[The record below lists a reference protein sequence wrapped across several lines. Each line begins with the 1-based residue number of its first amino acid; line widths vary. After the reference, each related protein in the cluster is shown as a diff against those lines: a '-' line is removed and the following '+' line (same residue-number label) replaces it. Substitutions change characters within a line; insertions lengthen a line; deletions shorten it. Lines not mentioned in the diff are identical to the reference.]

1 MMEGLVSWTA
11 LYYDDKCGEEEPL
24 KKIVTKFGGSSLADA
39 GQFAKVKR
47 ILALDPAR
55 RYVVP
60 SAPGRRFKEDEKVTD
75 LLYRCHELAA
85 RGEDYQETFDKIAA
99 RYMDIAEELGLS
111 LDLGAALDEVD
122 ERIGAGAGA
131 DWCASR
137 GEYLG
142 GMLLADYLGWR
153 FFDPAKGILFDETG
167 RFDAERTQVV
177 LSEALADGEPTVV
190 PGFFGSKPNGEVH
203 TFSRGGSDVTG
214 AIVARAVGA
223 DMYENWTDVSGF
235 LMADPRVVENPREI
249 RSITYKELRE
259 LSYMGASVL
268 HEDAMFPVH
277 KAGIPT
283 NIRNTNL
290 PEHPGTLIS
299 LDMPEETDVP
309 TITGIAGHKGFSVIF
324 VEKAMMNSELGF
336 GRKVLSVLEEC
347 GISFEH
353 LPTGIDTMSVVVAQ
367 DALAPHREQVVHRI
381 MEVVEPDT
389 LTIHDDMSLIAT
401 VGRGMVHNC
410 GTAARLF
417 ASMSRAGINVRMIDQ
432 GSSELSIIV
441 GVDDKDFESTI
452 RAIYHEFVK

>member
-39 GQFAKVKR
+39 GQFAKVR
-47 ILALDPAR
+47 SILALDPAR

-111 LDLGAALDEVD
+111 LDLGAVLDEVD
-122 ERIGAGAGA
+122 ERIGAGASA

>member
-1 MMEGLVSWTA
+1 MEGLVSWTA

-111 LDLGAALDEVD
+111 LDLGAVLDEVD
-122 ERIGAGAGA
+122 ERIGAGASA

-452 RAIYHEFVK
+452 RAIYHEFVR

>member
-1 MMEGLVSWTA
+1 MEGLVSWTA

-85 RGEDYQETFDKIAA
+85 KGEDYQETFDKIAA

-111 LDLGAALDEVD
+111 LDLGAVLDEVD
-122 ERIGAGAGA
+122 ERIGAGASA

>member
-1 MMEGLVSWTA
+1 MLEGLVSWTA

-39 GQFAKVKR
+39 GQFAKVKS

-111 LDLGAALDEVD
+111 LDLGAVLDEVD
-122 ERIGAGAGA
+122 ERIGAGASA

-167 RFDAERTQVV
+167 RFDAERTQAV

>member
-111 LDLGAALDEVD
+111 LDLGAVLDEVD
-122 ERIGAGAGA
+122 ERIGAGASA

-167 RFDAERTQVV
+167 RFDAEGTQVV

>member
-111 LDLGAALDEVD
+111 LDLGAVLDEVD
-122 ERIGAGAGA
+122 ERIGAGASA

-167 RFDAERTQVV
+167 RFDAERTQAV

>member
-75 LLYRCHELAA
+75 LLYRCHALAA
-85 RGEDYQETFDKIAA
+85 KGEDYQETFDKIAA

-111 LDLGAALDEVD
+111 LDLGAVLDEVD
-122 ERIGAGAGA
+122 ERIGAGASA

>member
-111 LDLGAALDEVD
+111 LDLGAVLDEVD
-122 ERIGAGAGA
+122 ERIGAGASA

-452 RAIYHEFVK
+452 RAIYHEFVR

>member
-39 GQFAKVKR
+39 GQFVKVKS

-75 LLYRCHELAA
+75 LLYRCHALAA
-85 RGEDYQETFDKIAA
+85 KGEDYQETFDKIAA

-111 LDLGAALDEVD
+111 LDLGAVLDEVD
-122 ERIGAGAGA
+122 ERIGAGASA

>member
-111 LDLGAALDEVD
+111 LDLGAVLDEVD
-122 ERIGAGAGA
+122 ERIGAGASA

-353 LPTGIDTMSVVVAQ
+353 LPTGIDTMSAVVAQ

>member
-111 LDLGAALDEVD
+111 LDLGAVLDEVD
-122 ERIGAGAGA
+122 ERIGAGASA

-367 DALAPHREQVVHRI
+367 DALAPHREKVVHRI

>member
-1 MMEGLVSWTA
+1 MEGLVSWTA

-39 GQFAKVKR
+39 GQFAKVKS

-111 LDLGAALDEVD
+111 LDLGAVLDEVD
-122 ERIGAGAGA
+122 ERIGTGASA

>member
-75 LLYRCHELAA
+75 LLYCCHELAA

-111 LDLGAALDEVD
+111 LDLGAVLDEVD
-122 ERIGAGAGA
+122 ERIGAGASA

>member
-1 MMEGLVSWTA
+1 MREGLVSWTA

-111 LDLGAALDEVD
+111 LDLGAVLDEVD
-122 ERIGAGAGA
+122 ERIGAGASA

>member
-85 RGEDYQETFDKIAA
+85 KGEDYQETFDKIAA

-111 LDLGAALDEVD
+111 LDLGAVLDEVD
-122 ERIGAGAGA
+122 ERIGAGASA

>member
-122 ERIGAGAGA
+122 ERIGAGASA

-167 RFDAERTQVV
+167 CFDAERTQVV
-177 LSEALADGEPTVV
+177 LSEALADGEPTVM

>member
-111 LDLGAALDEVD
+111 LDLGAVLDEVD
-122 ERIGAGAGA
+122 ERIGAGASA

-177 LSEALADGEPTVV
+177 LSEALVDGEPTVV

>member
-1 MMEGLVSWTA
+1 MREGLVSWTA

-39 GQFAKVKR
+39 GQFAKVKS

-111 LDLGAALDEVD
+111 LDLGAVLDEVD
-122 ERIGAGAGA
+122 ERIGAGASA

-142 GMLLADYLGWR
+142 GLLLADYLGWR

-167 RFDAERTQVV
+167 RFDAERTQAV

>member
-39 GQFAKVKR
+39 GQFAKVKS

-85 RGEDYQETFDKIAA
+85 KGEDYQETFDKIAA

-111 LDLGAALDEVD
+111 LDLGAVLDEVD
-122 ERIGAGAGA
+122 ERIGAGASA

>member
-39 GQFAKVKR
+39 GQFAKVR
-47 ILALDPAR
+47 SILALDPAR

-75 LLYRCHELAA
+75 LLYRCHALAA
-85 RGEDYQETFDKIAA
+85 KGEDYQETFDKIAA

-111 LDLGAALDEVD
+111 LDLGAVLDEVD
-122 ERIGAGAGA
+122 ERIGAGASA

>member
-85 RGEDYQETFDKIAA
+85 KGENYQETFDKIAA

-111 LDLGAALDEVD
+111 LDLGAVLDEVD
-122 ERIGAGAGA
+122 ERIGAGASA

-381 MEVVEPDT
+381 MEMVEPDM